1 MANPLP
7 VILLTGFLGAGKT
20 TVLNEIL
27 KFLESKNLNIGLLI
41 NEFGRINIDAQLV
54 NKEYSDSIYEVN
66 QGSIFCVCTRDQFLS
81 ALNSIIKHT
90 PPFDLMIIEAT
101 GIAQTGDLNQ
111 YLSEPPYRDKLKI
124 TQNICLVDAVN
135 FHKVLATLPAIEN
148 QIQEASLCIIN
159 KMDLAKEQQIDIK
172 ALKRK
177 IQELNPSAPIF
188 KAEYGKLN
196 FANVLNLDRSAKYT
210 GVSRIARDR
219 PEAIYT
225 YTLVSQGII
234 AMDDLREF
242 LSTITNT
249 YKDLMRAKGFIST
262 DEGDF
267 YVEAVGTKWD
277 IKPFGNTHHGR
288 NRLVLTGGKMDS
300 NKLQTEFK
308 TIAMG

>member
-20 TVLNEIL
+20 TVLNEL
-27 KFLESKNLNIGLLI
+27 LRFLEPKNLNIGLLI
-41 NEFGRINIDAQLV
+41 NEFGRINIDAQLI
-54 NKEYSDSIYEVN
+54 NEKYSDSIYEVN

-81 ALNSIIKHT
+81 ALDSIIKHT

-111 YLSEPPYRDKLKI
+111 YLNEPPYRDKLKI

-135 FHKVLATLPAIEN
+135 FHKVLATLPAIKN

-172 ALKRK
+172 ALERK
-177 IQELNPSAPIF
+177 LQELNPNAPIF
-188 KAEYGKLN
+188 KTEYGKLD
-196 FANVLNLDRSAKYT
+196 FANMLNLDGSVEYT
-210 GVSRIARDR
+210 GVSGIAQDR

-242 LSTITNT
+242 LKTITKT

-267 YVEAVGTKWD
+267 YVEAVGTNWH
-277 IKPFGNTHHGR
+277 IKPFENTHHGR
-288 NRLVLTGGKMDS
+288 NRLILTGGKIDS

-308 TIAMG
+308 TITMG